1 MVLGKEKCISFF
13 FNFDDDTLVWGTDI
27 TIINNAHGILR
38 EMFMLHQL
46 MGKECAGLNSSAKH
60 VIRLDYFVK
69 DQLKRNL
76 KEIKA
81 GNKFGYLQE

>member
-1 MVLGKEKCISFF
+1 
-13 FNFDDDTLVWGTDI
+13 
-27 TIINNAHGILR
+27 
-38 EMFMLHQL
+38 MLHQL
-46 MGKECAGLNSSAKH
+46 MVKECAGLNSSAKH